1 MADIEAELNE
11 VRSVY
16 SEVTV
21 QPAALMQGQRE
32 RLDEVG
38 MSLEQKGGAV
48 LVQQVLMDLRN
59 APENYSEEFLSEL
72 AAIWPTNSDPTV
84 TD

>member
-16 SEVTV
+16 SELKV
-21 QPAALMQGQRE
+21 QPIPLMQGQRE
-32 RLDEVG
+32 RLDEAG
-38 MSLEQKGGAV
+38 MSLEHKGGAV

-59 APENYSEEFLSEL
+59 APENYSEKFLSDL

-84 TD
+84 ID